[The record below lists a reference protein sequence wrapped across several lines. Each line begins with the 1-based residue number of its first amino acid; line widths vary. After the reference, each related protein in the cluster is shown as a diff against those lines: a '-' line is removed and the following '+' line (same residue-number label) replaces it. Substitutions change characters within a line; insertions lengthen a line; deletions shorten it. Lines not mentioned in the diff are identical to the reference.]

1 LHALLI
7 DPASVD
13 ARRYRRFVQRV
24 QLEGQFPDHLVGGE
38 PYLAC
43 NALLLSER
51 DAALLAELSELFSQ
65 LFDRVA
71 RSLVR
76 DPARLI
82 QMGFPWVAAELLAAE
97 VPRQPLLG
105 RFDFLQDKD
114 GHWWLLELNA
124 DTPSGVR
131 ETIVADRLVQDTV
144 GAGLDR
150 PSKVLAPALV
160 GAFCEALRGLPVGA
174 RLGLVTTA
182 SELEDLAQMSFT
194 TTLLRE
200 PLGRKGYE
208 IVLGDADNLDG
219 QRRRLRLCGRP
230 VDALYRYVPL
240 ESMLGTAAFTA
251 VFEAALSGRLR
262 LLNGLYGLLLQHK
275 GLLAI
280 LWEQR
285 DDPELS
291 PDHRR
296 ALSQHLPATWQIDR
310 CPSGEPRSELVA
322 KQVFGREGEEVFFG
336 EDLSAPAWRSL
347 AAQQTYVAQRR
358 LRPRALDAV
367 VPTSAG
373 PCSQR
378 GHATVGS
385 YVVAGR
391 WAGFYTRFGG
401 KVITSRAKWLAT
413 LTQPASHRS

>member
-1 LHALLI
+1 MEHFWGA
-7 DPASVD
+7 V
-13 ARRYRRFVQRV
+13 
-24 QLEGQFPDHLVGGE
+24 
-38 PYLAC
+38 
-43 NALLLSER
+43 LSER
-51 DAALLAELSELFSQ
+51 DASLLAELSDLFSQ

-71 RSLVR
+71 RSLAS

-82 QMGFPWVAAELLAAE
+82 QLGFPWVAAELLAAE

-105 RFDFLQDKD
+105 RFDFLQDED
-114 GHWWLLELNA
+114 GHWWLLEFNA

-131 ETIVADRLVQDTV
+131 ESIVADRLVHRAI

-150 PSKVLAPALV
+150 PNGALAPALV
-160 GAFCEALRGLPVGA
+160 EAFREALGGLPAGA

-194 TTLLRE
+194 TALLRG
-200 PLGRKGYE
+200 PLGGEGYE

-219 QRRRLRLCGRP
+219 QRRRLRLCGKP

-251 VFEAALSGRLR
+251 VFEAASGGRLR

-291 PDHRR
+291 PDQRR
-296 ALSQHLPATWQIDR
+296 ALSQHLPATWSIDR
-310 CPSGEPRSELVA
+310 CPAGQPRAELVA

-336 EDLSAPAWRSL
+336 EDLSAPAWQFL

-358 LRPRALDAV
+358 LRPRAFEAV
-367 VPTSAG
+367 VPTAAG
-373 PCSQR
+373 QCTQR